1 MLRLEEET
9 GMKTNSLRIN
19 QLSESAYE
27 RYLQYLH
34 ALDSLDIEAYA
45 EFLADDCEVQSNNN
59 PPMKGK
65 EAVMQGLGT
74 YWQSF
79 KKLEHDLLNIY
90 GTEQNYVLEAINN
103 YTRLDGKKVS
113 IRAVAFTDLNED
125 GLVKSV
131 RFYTD
136 TTPVF
141 A

>member
-1 MLRLEEET
+1 
-9 GMKTNSLRIN
+9 MKTNSLRIN

-45 EFLADDCEVQSNNN
+45 KFLADDCEVQSNNN
-59 PPMKGK
+59 SPMKGK
-65 EAVMQGLGT
+65 EAVRQGLGT

-79 KKLEHDLLNIY
+79 KELEHDLLNIY
-90 GTEQNYVLEAINN
+90 GTDQNYVLEAINN

-113 IRAVAFTDLNED
+113 IRAVAFTDLNQD